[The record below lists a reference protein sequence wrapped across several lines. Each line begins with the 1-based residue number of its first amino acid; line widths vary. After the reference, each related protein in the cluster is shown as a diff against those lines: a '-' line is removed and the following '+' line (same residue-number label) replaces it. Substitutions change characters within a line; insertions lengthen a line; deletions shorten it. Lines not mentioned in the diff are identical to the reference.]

1 MKRYHPISSLIH
13 LVSLVVIVM
22 AWTLSQ
28 FVLEHKPNSDL
39 GKIDAFRMQM
49 TAGLIAG
56 ALLILRL
63 TTKLL
68 IEQSPPCGS
77 VHALLAWRELNDTA
91 HPYDTQ
97 SYKHTSIC
105 ISGSD

>member
-13 LVSLVVIVM
+13 LVTLVVIVM
-22 AWTLSQ
+22 TCTSGQ
-28 FVLEHKPNSDL
+28 FLLEHKPNSDL

-49 TAGLIAG
+49 NAGLIAG

-63 TTKLL
+63 ITKLL
-68 IEQSPPCGS
+68 SEQSPPCSS
-77 VHALLAWRELNDTA
+77 VHALLAWRELDDTA

-97 SYKHTSIC
+97 SYKRTSIC